1 MRLLGAFGGVTAA
14 ILLIAAVSVL
24 PAQAAATST
33 TEIQALAVHPGHD
46 GAQLEVASDGALV
59 WTTYRDADGRLVIEL
74 PNSTPAD
81 SVVDLWPDEGLLEA
95 VEVATEMSGD
105 RPLTRLTIRTRG
117 TSEHSIQASGPVL
130 LVDFTAVGEIADSA
144 GVTDEPWAEPLVDDT
159 NTATVQAVVVEEK
172 SLPAAP
178 PASKVATSEAPFDAI
193 QGPVGEPIGVAATQ
207 LEGIEVSSDDGQT
220 VVRILGDGGFYFS
233 SFNLDAPERFVVD
246 LLGVA
251 NRAPSPS
258 IMVEN
263 QTVERV
269 RIAQFKAQPDM
280 VSRVVVD
287 LRDASEA
294 QVEQIPNGLELRFG
308 AVEVAAM
315 ELEESPV
322 VEE

>member
-1 MRLLGAFGGVTAA
+1 MRSIANRNSRRGMRLLGAFGGVTAA

-74 PNSTPAD
+74 PNSAPAD

-117 TSEHSIQASGPVL
+117 ASEHSIQASGPVL

-159 NTATVQAVVVEEK
+159 DTATVQAVVVEEE

-178 PASKVATSEAPFDAI
+178 PASKVAT
-193 QGPVGEPIGVAATQ
+193 
-207 LEGIEVSSDDGQT
+207 L
-220 VVRILGDGGFYFS
+220 
-233 SFNLDAPERFVVD
+233 
-246 LLGVA
+246 
-251 NRAPSPS
+251 
-258 IMVEN
+258 
-263 QTVERV
+263 
-269 RIAQFKAQPDM
+269 
-280 VSRVVVD
+280 
-287 LRDASEA
+287 
-294 QVEQIPNGLELRFG
+294 
-308 AVEVAAM
+308 
-315 ELEESPV
+315 
-322 VEE
+322 

>member
-144 GVTDEPWAEPLVDDT
+144 GVTDEPWA
-159 NTATVQAVVVEEK
+159 
-172 SLPAAP
+172 
-178 PASKVATSEAPFDAI
+178 
-193 QGPVGEPIGVAATQ
+193 
-207 LEGIEVSSDDGQT
+207 
-220 VVRILGDGGFYFS
+220 
-233 SFNLDAPERFVVD
+233 
-246 LLGVA
+246 
-251 NRAPSPS
+251 
-258 IMVEN
+258 
-263 QTVERV
+263 
-269 RIAQFKAQPDM
+269 
-280 VSRVVVD
+280 
-287 LRDASEA
+287 
-294 QVEQIPNGLELRFG
+294 
-308 AVEVAAM
+308 
-315 ELEESPV
+315 
-322 VEE
+322 